1 MRTFFSI
8 ADSDI
13 DYRLINQAAE
23 VKRGDLIVVSASSI
37 ALTSKELH
45 CLEWCIRQSHNAFLG
60 TSADAIGVL
69 SDQVFT

>member
-1 MRTFFSI
+1 MGISHITIKNVSENLFFN

-23 VKRGDLIVVSASSI
+23 VKRGDLIVVSAPSI

-45 CLEWCIRQSHNAFLG
+45 CLECVYK
-60 TSADAIGVL
+60 TV
-69 SDQVFT
+69 T